1 MPLRSLPLPPLP
13 LKKKLGA
20 KIDIPQSFV
29 CSSNEKP
36 TWIPRRVSFQRI
48 PGRVL
53 RRGGTT
59 QSSTSTQIYVECFLD
74 WLGELGHL
82 LLLVRWRRYSKNLTK
97 AITEFLHSATTES
110 AENWSKSY
118 FCCKWFEVTRESLS
132 CGTLIALARI
142 YGQSFW
148 SVMTSSVFWCG
159 STLGFLETDDSDL
172 TNCACR

>member
-20 KIDIPQSFV
+20 KIGIPQSFV

-59 QSSTSTQIYVECFLD
+59 QPSTSTQIYVECFLD

-97 AITEFLHSATTES
+97 AITEFLHSATRELLQTEVNPIFVVNDLKLR
-110 AENWSKSY
+110 ENHFRVEHY
-118 FCCKWFEVTRESLS
+118 SL
-132 CGTLIALARI
+132 
-142 YGQSFW
+142 
-148 SVMTSSVFWCG
+148 
-159 STLGFLETDDSDL
+159 
-172 TNCACR
+172 

>member
-20 KIDIPQSFV
+20 KIGIPQSFV

-59 QSSTSTQIYVECFLD
+59 QPSTSTQIYVECFLD

-110 AENWSKSY
+110 AANWSKSY
-118 FCCKWFEVTRESLS
+118 FCCKWFWSYE
-132 CGTLIALARI
+132 RI
-142 YGQSFW
+142 TFVW
-148 SVMTSSVFWCG
+148 NINRSSKDLRAVILECNDFFSILMWID
-159 STLGFLETDDSDL
+159 SWILGDWRQRSNKL
-172 TNCACR
+172 CV